1 MASLSH
7 LECLRGIGKS
17 ARGVKFALKSVSL
30 SAKFLAFESV
40 GLGSSKRGLLLDS
53 DYLRDEGSETWLPS
67 AEWVSASK
75 PAPKLKIVKAA
86 APKAAP
92 ATKKA
97 KKAA

>member
-1 MASLSH
+1 MKSL
-7 LECLRGIGKS
+7 
-17 ARGVKFALKSVSL
+17 VTL
-30 SAKFLAFESV
+30 SRAFVEFGPFTKAEV
-40 GLGSSKRGLLLDS
+40 LDFSKRGLLLDS